1 MTKAVRAA
9 TLFFALL
16 MALPAS
22 AAGQAPGSVR
32 QGLALYRGRCANC
45 HGVDARGFRA
55 PDLTNAR
62 WSENAGNLFQIIR
75 RGIRGTDMPG
85 TGMQNLEIRAIM
97 AYLGTVSSPGA
108 PDAELGDRANGERIF
123 WETAN
128 CGVCHRVGERGG
140 YLGPDLTRIGRARSR
155 AALVR
160 EIRNASEFIVANYDA
175 VTLVTGDGSRVR
187 GAVKNED
194 TFSIQIMD
202 SSQRLRAFLKSD
214 LRELTH
220 EDRSLMPDYPRTR
233 LSDRDLDDLIR
244 YLGDAARGSGELR

>member
-9 TLFFALL
+9 TFVFALL
-16 MALPAS
+16 LVLPELAI
-22 AAGQAPGSVR
+22 GQAPGSIR

-55 PDLTNAR
+55 PDLTNTR
-62 WSENAGNLFQIIR
+62 WSEEADKLLRLIR
-75 RGIRGTDMPG
+75 RGVPGTEMPG
-85 TGMQNLEIRAIM
+85 TGMQDLEIRAVM
-97 AYLGTVSSPGA
+97 AYLGTVGRPPSTA
-108 PDAELGDRANGERIF
+108 PERGDRANGERIY

-128 CGVCHRVGERGG
+128 CGACHRIGDRGG
-140 YLGPDLTRIGRARSR
+140 WLGPDLTRIGGARSR

-160 EIRNASEFIVANYDA
+160 EVRTASEFIVRNYEA

-220 EDRSLMPDYPRTR
+220 EDRSLMPDYPQSR
-233 LSDRDLDDLIR
+233 LSDRDLDDLLR
-244 YLGDAARGSGELR
+244 YLRE